1 MAETG
6 EQMNKY
12 TKKSSDVV
20 SCKYRGHAI
29 ECPKADFRA
38 EICERCGWNPMIEAD
53 RKAKLKK

>member
-1 MAETG
+1 
-6 EQMNKY
+6 MNKY

-38 EICERCGWNPMIEAD
+38 EICERCGWNPLVEAD
-53 RKAKLKK
+53 RKAKQKK